1 MAIVQQFKYTYSDG
15 TVISNVTK
23 VKMAWLKTLSVEE
36 QEEYRLAD
44 IRQKALR
51 QSVVDSGNLT
61 LIEDKSK
68 YLWKDSDAHTQGKPE
83 DEIWIKY
90 FIRFLQENNIKFE
103 VSDTPN

>member
-1 MAIVQQFKYTYSDG
+1 MAIIQQFRYTYSDS
-15 TVISNVTK
+15 TLVPNIHK
-23 VKMAWLKTLSVEE
+23 VQTAWLKTLTVEE

-51 QSVVDSGNLT
+51 QTVVDSGNLT

-68 YLWKDSDAHTQGKPE
+68 YLWKDTEAHTQGKPE

-90 FIRFLQENNIKFE
+90 FIRFLRENNIKFE
-103 VSDTPN
+103 VSDTPD